1 MAATGLVCGFD
12 QGVLL
17 GAAGRCRQLQA
28 AAMEPLRCHVM
39 VGPPASGKTTTA
51 LALAPLLR
59 GPEGQPAVVL
69 STDAIRAEIF
79 GDASVQGPW
88 SAIEERLHERLLGAV
103 AAGMPVIVDATH
115 AERAWRLAITQQLA
129 LPRPVEWIG
138 WWLFTPLGTCLRW
151 NAKRERQVPAPVIRR
166 MAASLADGAFGP
178 GRLEGFAAV
187 VAVQPT
193 QQRQLVPFLRGELAQ
208 LRRRISAACNRQ
220 SQLQLHGHSRLLD
233 LERLLYLIKL
243 LADHPDLATT
253 DQGSREA
260 LEMVVS
266 PLPGGGLAERAAAL
280 LRKRHGVCYGDPAAV
295 RRDLDWL
302 ASEGFLSAMPVTTA
316 IRPLDLEDGGA
327 GSAPAAGGVHGG
339 YPAMADQA
347 VFVRVMTL
355 LRHLLQT
362 PFDHPAGSAGP
373 SQSKGSGSMQE
384 HLLEQLAAIP
394 GGHGPRELASLRKDI
409 EKLLTPYGFRLPH
422 DNPRHGYCLGT
433 ALLSAPRLVDIHG
446 VVQHA
451 AQRLGDPTAQDLLS
465 ELEQRLAW
473 GGIETAGALPL
484 RAYLDGAQPGLEPL
498 QRGSLAEAG
507 QAQLIE
513 TAILEHRRLRLLR
526 LPGGLG
532 RDRPSGL
539 GRAPGRDPGE
549 HIRGWPLQLVYSGG
563 QWHLAWEEDAIGRPQ
578 GLLQVER
585 LERLAFDQAE
595 PRSRRNAT
603 DHQGALGR
611 LELLLHH
618 CVGTE
623 LGTNSSAQAALC
635 QGNGEQRRRQL
646 QTLRFSCKGTV
657 FDLIRE
663 GQLPLP
669 LDQIRLAKPPPNNEL
684 ACTSAG
690 APTAWIHPAI
700 AQTLKPNPPTDS
712 HPHPVEID
720 LPSWILS
727 GGIALRRWLF
737 SFGSAIRIEAPEAL
751 RVEQQGMALEVL
763 AQGQWKGGG

>member
-1 MAATGLVCGFD
+1 
-12 QGVLL
+12 
-17 GAAGRCRQLQA
+17 
-28 AAMEPLRCHVM
+28 MEPLRCHVM
-39 VGPPASGKTTTA
+39 IGPPASGKTTTA

-59 GPEGQPAVVL
+59 GPDGQQAVVL
-69 STDAIRAEIF
+69 STDGIRAEIF
-79 GDASVQGPW
+79 GDAAVQGPW
-88 SAIEERLHERLLGAV
+88 SAIEERLHERLIGAV

-115 AERAWRLAITQQLA
+115 AERAWRLAITQHVA
-129 LPRPVEWIG
+129 LPMPVEWIG

-151 NAKRERQVPAPVIRR
+151 NAKREPQVPAPVIRR

-187 VAVQPT
+187 VAVEPT

-208 LRRRISAACNRQ
+208 LRRRISAANNRQ

-260 LEMVVS
+260 LEMVVL

-302 ASEGFLSAMPVTTA
+302 ASEGFLSAMPVRAA
-316 IRPLDLEDGGA
+316 ISPLAEVPLVA
-327 GSAPAAGGVHGG
+327 GSTLVGPDQPGPVPATGGVHGG
-339 YPAMADQA
+339 YPAMADRA

-362 PFDHPAGSAGP
+362 PFDHPAGAPGP
-373 SQSKGSGSMQE
+373 GSGSGARPVAMQE

-433 ALLSAPRLVDIHG
+433 ALLSAPRLMEIHG

-451 AQRLGDPTAQDLLS
+451 AQRLGDPTAQDLLG

-473 GGIETAGALPL
+473 GGIETAGATPL
-484 RAYLDGAQPGLEPL
+484 RAYLDGARPGLEPL

-507 QAQLIE
+507 QAELIE
-513 TAILEHRRLRLLR
+513 AAILEHRRVRLLR
-526 LPGGLG
+526 LPGGSG
-532 RDRPSGL
+532 RDLAPGSDRGL
-539 GRAPGRDPGE
+539 GTQHRV
-549 HIRGWPLQLVYSGG
+549 WPLQLVYSGG
-563 QWHLAWEEDAIGRPQ
+563 LWHLAWEEDAIGRPQ
-578 GLLQVER
+578 GLLQAER
-585 LERLAFDQAE
+585 LECLAFDQGE
-595 PRSRRNAT
+595 PRSRRKGS
-603 DHQGALGR
+603 DHQAALGR

-618 CVGTE
+618 CGCTE
-623 LGTNSSAQAALC
+623 LGADGAAQVALC
-635 QGNGEQRRRQL
+635 QGNAEQRRRQL
-646 QTLRFSCKGTV
+646 QTLRFSCKGSV

-663 GQLPLP
+663 GQLALP
-669 LDQIRLAKPPPNNEL
+669 LDQIRVSKPLMQEALARNPG
-684 ACTSAG
+684 G
-690 APTAWIHPAI
+690 AATEWIHPAI

-727 GGIALRRWLF
+727 RGMELRRWLF

-751 RVEQQGMALEVL
+751 RAEQQGMALEVL
-763 AQGQWKGGG
+763 AQGQWKPGG

>member
-1 MAATGLVCGFD
+1 
-12 QGVLL
+12 
-17 GAAGRCRQLQA
+17 
-28 AAMEPLRCHVM
+28 MEPLRCHM
-39 VGPPASGKTTTA
+39 MIGPPASGKTTTA

-59 GPEGQPAVVL
+59 GAEGQPAVVL
-69 STDAIRAEIF
+69 STDGIRAEIF
-79 GDASVQGPW
+79 GDAAVQGPW
-88 SAIEERLHERLLGAV
+88 SAIEQRLHERLIGAV

-115 AERAWRLAITQQLA
+115 AQRAWRLAITQQLV

-138 WWLFTPLGTCLRW
+138 WWFFTPLGTCLRW
-151 NAKRERQVPAPVIRR
+151 NAKRDRQVPAPVIRS

-187 VAVQPT
+187 VAVEPT

-243 LADHPDLATT
+243 LADHPDLGTT

-302 ASEGFLSAMPVTTA
+302 ASEGFLSATPVRAA
-316 IRPLDLEDGGA
+316 ISPLAEVPLSG
-327 GSAPAAGGVHGG
+327 PPTGGVHGG
-339 YPAMADQA
+339 YPAMGDRA

-362 PFDHPAGSAGP
+362 PFDHPAGPSGP
-373 SQSKGSGSMQE
+373 GQSQGSGSMQE
-384 HLLEQLAAIP
+384 HLLEQLAGIP

-409 EKLLTPYGFRLPH
+409 ENLLTPYGFRLPH

-433 ALLSAPRLVDIHG
+433 ALLSAPRLVEIHG

-451 AQRLGDPTAQDLLS
+451 AQRLGDPTAQDLLA
-465 ELEQRLAW
+465 ELEQRLVW
-473 GGIETAGALPL
+473 GGIERSGAAPL
-484 RAYLDGAQPGLEPL
+484 RAYLDGAQPGMELL

-507 QAQLIE
+507 QAEMIE
-513 TAILEHRRLRLLR
+513 TAILEHRRVRLLR
-526 LPGGLG
+526 LPGG
-532 RDRPSGL
+532 
-539 GRAPGRDPGE
+539 PGRDLAPGSD
-549 HIRGWPLQLVYSGG
+549 HGQGHGTQLRVWPLQLVYSGG
-563 QWHLAWEEDAIGRPQ
+563 LWHLAWEEDAIGRPQ
-578 GLLQVER
+578 GLLQAER
-585 LERLAFDQAE
+585 LEWLAFDQGE
-595 PRSRRNAT
+595 PRSRRKGSE
-603 DHQGALGR
+603 HQAALGR

-618 CVGTE
+618 CGGTE
-623 LGTNSSAQAALC
+623 LGADSAAQAALC
-635 QGNGEQRRRQL
+635 QGNGEQRRRRL
-646 QTLRFSCKGTV
+646 QTLRFSCKGSV

-669 LDQIRLAKPPPNNEL
+669 LDQIRLAKQPAQEDL
-684 ACTSAG
+684 ASSSAG
-690 APTAWIHPAI
+690 AAPGWIHPAI
-700 AQTLKPNPPTDS
+700 PQTLEPNPPTDS

-737 SFGSAIRIEAPEAL
+737 GFGSAIRIEAPVTL
-751 RVEQQGMALEVL
+751 RAEQQGLALEVL
-763 AQGQWKGGG
+763 ALGQWKPGG

>member
-1 MAATGLVCGFD
+1 
-12 QGVLL
+12 
-17 GAAGRCRQLQA
+17 
-28 AAMEPLRCHVM
+28 
-39 VGPPASGKTTTA
+39 
-51 LALAPLLR
+51 
-59 GPEGQPAVVL
+59 
-69 STDAIRAEIF
+69 
-79 GDASVQGPW
+79 
-88 SAIEERLHERLLGAV
+88 
-103 AAGMPVIVDATH
+103 
-115 AERAWRLAITQQLA
+115 
-129 LPRPVEWIG
+129 
-138 WWLFTPLGTCLRW
+138 
-151 NAKRERQVPAPVIRR
+151 
-166 MAASLADGAFGP
+166 
-178 GRLEGFAAV
+178 
-187 VAVQPT
+187 
-193 QQRQLVPFLRGELAQ
+193 
-208 LRRRISAACNRQ
+208 
-220 SQLQLHGHSRLLD
+220 
-233 LERLLYLIKL
+233 LYLIKL

-280 LRKRHGVCYGDPAAV
+280 LRKRHGVCYGEPAAV

-302 ASEGFLSAMPVTTA
+302 ASEGFLSANPVRAA
-316 IRPLDLEDGGA
+316 ISPLAEEPLVVGA
-327 GSAPAAGGVHGG
+327 TLVAPGQPGSVPATGGVHGG
-339 YPAMADQA
+339 YPAMADRA

-362 PFDHPAGSAGP
+362 PFDHPAGPGAPGP
-373 SQSKGSGSMQE
+373 GPGSGSGARPVAIQE

-409 EKLLTPYGFRLPH
+409 EKTLTPYGFRLPH

-433 ALLSAPRLVDIHG
+433 ALLSAPRLVEIHG

-451 AQRLGDPTAQDLLS
+451 AQRLGDPTAQDLLG

-473 GGIETAGALPL
+473 GGIERSGAAPL
-484 RAYLDGAQPGLEPL
+484 RTYLDGARPGLELL
-498 QRGSLAEAG
+498 QRGSLAEAS
-507 QAQLIE
+507 QAELIE
-513 TAILEHRRLRLLR
+513 AAILEHRRLRLLR

-532 RDRPSGL
+532 RDRPPGP
-539 GRAPGRDPGE
+539 GRAPGRGPGE
-549 HIRGWPLQLVYSGG
+549 QIRGWPLQLVYSAGL
-563 QWHLAWEEDAIGRPQ
+563 WHLAWEEDAIGRPQ

-585 LERLAFDQAE
+585 LQRLAYDQAE
-595 PRSRRNAT
+595 PRSRRKGS

-618 CVGTE
+618 CGGTE
-623 LGTNSSAQAALC
+623 LGTDSAAQAALG
-635 QGNGEQRRRQL
+635 QGAAEQRRRQL
-646 QTLRFSCKGTV
+646 QTLRFSCKGSV

-663 GQLPLP
+663 GQLALP
-669 LDQIRLAKPPPNNEL
+669 LDQIRVAKPLRQEAL
-684 ACTSAG
+684 ARNPTG

-727 GGIALRRWLF
+727 GGMVLRRWLF

-763 AQGQWKGGG
+763 AQGQWKVGG

>member
-1 MAATGLVCGFD
+1 
-12 QGVLL
+12 
-17 GAAGRCRQLQA
+17 
-28 AAMEPLRCHVM
+28 MEPLRCHVM

-151 NAKRERQVPAPVIRR
+151 NAKRERPVPAPVIRR

-208 LRRRISAACNRQ
+208 LRRRISAANNRQ

-253 DQGSREA
+253 DQGSREV

-302 ASEGFLSAMPVTTA
+302 ASEGFLSAMPVRAA
-316 IRPLDLEDGGA
+316 ISPLAE
-327 GSAPAAGGVHGG
+327 APLSGPPTGGVHGG
-339 YPAMADQA
+339 YPAMADRA

-362 PFDHPAGSAGP
+362 PFDRPAAGPGSAPGVGP
-373 SQSKGSGSMQE
+373 DSGPGPGTRPLGIQK
-384 HLLEQLAAIP
+384 HLLERLSAIP
-394 GGHGPRELASLRKDI
+394 GGDGPRELASLRKDI

-451 AQRLGDPTAQDLLS
+451 AIRLGDPTAQDLLG

-484 RAYLDGAQPGLEPL
+484 RAYLDGARPGLEPL

-513 TAILEHRRLRLLR
+513 TAILEHRRVRLLR
-526 LPGGLG
+526 LPRGLG
-532 RDRPSGL
+532 RDRPPGPGAPLAVALGSTFAAGPCSWCTPVVSGIW
-539 GRAPGRDPGE
+539 PGRRTRSAVP
-549 HIRGWPLQLVYSGG
+549 RACCRLSVCSGWRMTRPNRAAGATPL
-563 QWHLAWEEDAIGRPQ
+563 
-578 GLLQVER
+578 
-585 LERLAFDQAE
+585 
-595 PRSRRNAT
+595 T
-603 DHQGALGR
+603 
-611 LELLLHH
+611 
-618 CVGTE
+618 T
-623 LGTNSSAQAALC
+623 
-635 QGNGEQRRRQL
+635 RQL
-646 QTLRFSCKGTV
+646 
-657 FDLIRE
+657 
-663 GQLPLP
+663 
-669 LDQIRLAKPPPNNEL
+669 
-684 ACTSAG
+684 
-690 APTAWIHPAI
+690 
-700 AQTLKPNPPTDS
+700 
-712 HPHPVEID
+712 
-720 LPSWILS
+720 
-727 GGIALRRWLF
+727 
-737 SFGSAIRIEAPEAL
+737 
-751 RVEQQGMALEVL
+751 
-763 AQGQWKGGG
+763 

>member
-1 MAATGLVCGFD
+1 
-12 QGVLL
+12 
-17 GAAGRCRQLQA
+17 
-28 AAMEPLRCHVM
+28 MEPLRCHVM

-59 GPEGQPAVVL
+59 GPEGQPPVVL

-151 NAKRERQVPAPVIRR
+151 NAKRERPVPAPVIRR

-187 VAVQPT
+187 VAVEPT

-220 SQLQLHGHSRLLD
+220 SPLQLHGHSRLLD

-280 LRKRHGVCYGDPAAV
+280 LRKRHGVCYGEPAAV

-302 ASEGFLSAMPVTTA
+302 ASEGFLSATPVTTA
-316 IRPLDLEDGGA
+316 IRPLDLEVAGA
-327 GSAPAAGGVHGG
+327 GSALAAGGVHGG

-362 PFDHPAGSAGP
+362 PFDRPAGGPGSAPGVRPDSGP
-373 SQSKGSGSMQE
+373 GPGARHLAIQE
-384 HLLEQLAAIP
+384 HLLERLSAIP

-451 AQRLGDPTAQDLLS
+451 AQRLGDPTAQDLLG

-473 GGIETAGALPL
+473 GGIETAGAAPL
-484 RAYLDGAQPGLEPL
+484 RAYLDGARPGLEPL

-513 TAILEHRRLRLLR
+513 TAILEHRRVRLLR

-532 RDRPSGL
+532 RDRPPGP
-539 GRAPGRDPGE
+539 GRAPGGGPGE
-549 HIRGWPLQLVYSGG
+549 HIRGWPLQLVYLGG
-563 QWHLAWEEDAIGRPQ
+563 LWHLAWEEDAIGRPQ

-618 CVGTE
+618 CGGTE
-623 LGTNSSAQAALC
+623 LGTDSSAQAALC
-635 QGNGEQRRRQL
+635 QGNGEQRRCQL
-646 QTLRFSCKGTV
+646 QTLRFSCKVSV
-657 FDLIRE
+657 FGLIRE
-663 GQLPLP
+663 GQHSLP
-669 LDQIRLAKPPPNNEL
+669 LDQIRLAKPLLQEAL
-684 ACTSAG
+684 ARNPTG
-690 APTAWIHPAI
+690 AATGWNHPAI
-700 AQTLKPNPPTDS
+700 GQTLLPNPPTDS

-727 GGIALRRWLF
+727 RGMELRRWLYG
-737 SFGSAIRIEAPEAL
+737 FGSAIRIEAPEAL
-751 RVEQQGMALEVL
+751 RVEQQGMALELL

>member
-1 MAATGLVCGFD
+1 
-12 QGVLL
+12 
-17 GAAGRCRQLQA
+17 
-28 AAMEPLRCHVM
+28 MEPLRCHVM
-39 VGPPASGKTTTA
+39 IGPPASGKTTTA

-59 GPEGQPAVVL
+59 GPDGQQAVVL
-69 STDAIRAEIF
+69 STDGIRAEIF
-79 GDASVQGPW
+79 GDAAVQGPW
-88 SAIEERLHERLLGAV
+88 SAIEQRLHERLIGAV

-187 VAVQPT
+187 VAVEPT

-208 LRRRISAACNRQ
+208 LRRRISAANNRQ

-260 LEMVVS
+260 LEMLVS
-266 PLPGGGLAERAAAL
+266 PLPGGGLPERAAAL
-280 LRKRHGVCYGDPAAV
+280 LRKRHGVCYGEPAAV

-302 ASEGFLSAMPVTTA
+302 ASERFLSATPVRAA
-316 IRPLDLEDGGA
+316 ISPLAEEPLVGVATLVGQ
-327 GSAPAAGGVHGG
+327 GQPGPVPATGGVHGG
-339 YPAMADQA
+339 YPAMADRA

-362 PFDHPAGSAGP
+362 PFDHPAGAPGP
-373 SQSKGSGSMQE
+373 GPGSGSGARPVAIQE
-384 HLLEQLAAIP
+384 HLLEQLAGIP

-409 EKLLTPYGFRLPH
+409 EKTLTPYGFRLPH

-433 ALLSAPRLVDIHG
+433 ALLSAPRLVEIHG
-446 VVQHA
+446 LVQHVA
-451 AQRLGDPTAQDLLS
+451 ERLGDPTAQDLLA

-473 GGIETAGALPL
+473 GGIETSGAAPL
-484 RAYLDGAQPGLEPL
+484 RAYLDGARPGLEPL
-498 QRGSLAEAG
+498 QRGSLAEAS
-507 QAQLIE
+507 QAELIE
-513 TAILEHRRLRLLR
+513 AAILEHRRVRLLR
-526 LPGGLG
+526 LPGGRG
-532 RDRPSGL
+532 RDL
-539 GRAPGRDPGE
+539 APGSD
-549 HIRGWPLQLVYSGG
+549 RGQGTQLRVWPLQLVYSGG
-563 QWHLAWEEDAIGRPQ
+563 LWHLAWEEDAIGRPQ
-578 GLLQVER
+578 GLLQAER
-585 LERLAFDQAE
+585 LEWLVFDQAE
-595 PRSRRNAT
+595 PRSRRKGS
-603 DHQGALGR
+603 DHQAALGR

-618 CVGTE
+618 CGGTE
-623 LGTNSSAQAALC
+623 LGADSAAQVALC

-646 QTLRFSCKGTV
+646 QTMRFSCKESV

-669 LDQIRLAKPPPNNEL
+669 LDQIRVSKPLRQEALARNPG
-684 ACTSAG
+684 G
-690 APTAWIHPAI
+690 AATEWIHSAI
-700 AQTLKPNPPTDS
+700 AQTLEPNLPIDS

-720 LPSWILS
+720 LPSWILG

-737 SFGSAIRIEAPEAL
+737 GFGSAIRIEAPVTL
-751 RVEQQGMALEVL
+751 RAEQQGMALEVL
-763 AQGQWKGGG
+763 AQGKWTVGE

>member
-1 MAATGLVCGFD
+1 
-12 QGVLL
+12 
-17 GAAGRCRQLQA
+17 
-28 AAMEPLRCHVM
+28 MEPLRCHVM
-39 VGPPASGKTTTA
+39 IGPPASGKTTTA

-59 GPEGQPAVVL
+59 GAEGQPAVVL

-79 GDASVQGPW
+79 GDAAVQGPW
-88 SAIEERLHERLLGAV
+88 SAIAERLHERLIGAV
-103 AAGMPVIVDATH
+103 AAGMPGVVEATH
-115 AERAWRLAITQQLA
+115 AQRAWRLAITQQLV

-151 NAKRERQVPAPVIRR
+151 NTKRDRQVPAPVIRR

-187 VAVQPT
+187 VAVEPT

-208 LRRRISAACNRQ
+208 LRRRISAANNRQ

-260 LEMVVS
+260 LEMVVL

-302 ASEGFLSAMPVTTA
+302 ASARFLSATPVRAA
-316 IRPLDLEDGGA
+316 ISPLAEVPLVA
-327 GSAPAAGGVHGG
+327 GSTLVGPGQPGSVPASGGVHGG
-339 YPAMADQA
+339 YPAMADRA

-362 PFDHPAGSAGP
+362 PFDHPAGPGAPGP
-373 SQSKGSGSMQE
+373 GSGSGARPVAIQE

-451 AQRLGDPTAQDLLS
+451 AQRLGDPTAQDLLA

-473 GGIETAGALPL
+473 GGIERSGAAPL
-484 RAYLDGAQPGLEPL
+484 RAYLDGARPGLELL

-507 QAQLIE
+507 QAELIE
-513 TAILEHRRLRLLR
+513 TAILEHRRVRLLR
-526 LPGGLG
+526 LPGGRG
-532 RDRPSGL
+532 RDL
-539 GRAPGRDPGE
+539 APGAD
-549 HIRGWPLQLVYSGG
+549 RGRGQGTQLRVWPLQLVYSGG
-563 QWHLAWEEDAIGRPQ
+563 LWHLAWEEDAIGRPE
-578 GLLQVER
+578 GLLQAER
-585 LERLAFDQAE
+585 LEWLAFDQGE
-595 PRSRRNAT
+595 PRSRRKGS
-603 DHQGALGR
+603 DHQAALGR

-618 CVGTE
+618 CGGTE
-623 LGTNSSAQAALC
+623 LGADSAAQAALC

-646 QTLRFSCKGTV
+646 QTLRFSCKGSV
-657 FDLIRE
+657 VDLIRE
-663 GQLPLP
+663 GQLALP
-669 LDQIRLAKPPPNNEL
+669 LDQIRLAKPPVQKDL
-684 ACTSAG
+684 DRSSAG
-690 APTAWIHPAI
+690 AVSGWIHPLI
-700 AQTLKPNPPTDS
+700 AQTLEPNLPTDS

-720 LPSWILS
+720 LPSWILG

-737 SFGSAIRIEAPEAL
+737 GFGSAIRIEAPQVL
-751 RVEQQGMALEVL
+751 RAEQQGLALEVL
-763 AQGQWKGGG
+763 AQGQWTVGGEG

>member
-1 MAATGLVCGFD
+1 
-12 QGVLL
+12 
-17 GAAGRCRQLQA
+17 
-28 AAMEPLRCHVM
+28 MEPLRCHVM
-39 VGPPASGKTTTA
+39 IGPPASGKTTTA

-59 GPEGQPAVVL
+59 GPDGQAAVVL

-79 GDASVQGPW
+79 GDAAVQGPW
-88 SAIEERLHERLLGAV
+88 SAIAERLHERLIGAV

-151 NAKRERQVPAPVIRR
+151 NAKRERQVPVPVIRR

-187 VAVQPT
+187 VAVEPT
-193 QQRQLVPFLRGELAQ
+193 QQRQLAPFLRGELAQ

-280 LRKRHGVCYGDPAAV
+280 LRKRHGVCYGEPAAV

-302 ASEGFLSAMPVTTA
+302 ASEGFLSATPVRAA
-316 IRPLDLEDGGA
+316 ISPLAEVPLSGQ
-327 GSAPAAGGVHGG
+327 PTGGVHGG
-339 YPAMADQA
+339 YPAMADRA

-362 PFDHPAGSAGP
+362 PFDHPAGAGAAGP
-373 SQSKGSGSMQE
+373 GSGSGARPVAIQE
-384 HLLEQLAAIP
+384 HLLEQLAGIP

-409 EKLLTPYGFRLPH
+409 EKTLTPYGFRLPH

-433 ALLSAPRLVDIHG
+433 ALLSAPRLVEMHG

-451 AQRLGDPTAQDLLS
+451 AQRLGDPTAQDLLA

-484 RAYLDGAQPGLEPL
+484 RTYLDGARPGLEPL
-498 QRGSLAEAG
+498 QRGSLAETS
-507 QAQLIE
+507 QAELIE
-513 TAILEHRRLRLLR
+513 AAILEHRRVRLLR
-526 LPGGLG
+526 LPGG
-532 RDRPSGL
+532 
-539 GRAPGRDPGE
+539 PGRDLAPGSD
-549 HIRGWPLQLVYSGG
+549 RGQGTQLRVWPLQLVYSAGL
-563 QWHLAWEEDAIGRPQ
+563 WHLAWEEDAIGRPQ
-578 GLLQVER
+578 GLLQAER
-585 LERLAFDQAE
+585 LEWLVFDQGE
-595 PRSRRNAT
+595 PRSRRKGSE
-603 DHQGALGR
+603 HQAALGR

-618 CVGTE
+618 CGGTE
-623 LGTNSSAQAALC
+623 LGADSAAQAALF
-635 QGNGEQRRRQL
+635 QVNAEQLRRQL
-646 QTLRFSCKGTV
+646 QTLRFSCKGSV

-669 LDQIRLAKPPPNNEL
+669 LDQIRLAKPPVQKDL
-684 ACTSAG
+684 GRSSAG
-690 APTAWIHPAI
+690 AVSGWIHPAI
-700 AQTLKPNPPTDS
+700 AQTLEPNPPTDS

-720 LPSWILS
+720 LPSWILG

-737 SFGSAIRIEAPEAL
+737 GFGSAIRIEAPQVL
-751 RVEQQGMALEVL
+751 RAEQQGLALEVL
-763 AQGQWKGGG
+763 ALGQWKVGG

>member
-1 MAATGLVCGFD
+1 
-12 QGVLL
+12 
-17 GAAGRCRQLQA
+17 
-28 AAMEPLRCHVM
+28 MEPLRCHVM
-39 VGPPASGKTTTA
+39 IGPPASGKTTTA

-59 GPEGQPAVVL
+59 GPDGQPAVVL
-69 STDAIRAEIF
+69 STDGIRAEIF
-79 GDASVQGPW
+79 GDAAVQGPW
-88 SAIEERLHERLLGAV
+88 SAIEQRLHERLIGAV

-115 AERAWRLAITQQLA
+115 AERAWRLAITQQVA

-187 VAVQPT
+187 VAVEPT

-253 DQGSREA
+253 DQGSREV

-266 PLPGGGLAERAAAL
+266 PLPGGGLPERAAAL
-280 LRKRHGVCYGDPAAV
+280 LRKRHGICYGDPAAV

-302 ASEGFLSAMPVTTA
+302 ASEGFLSAMPVRAA
-316 IRPLDLEDGGA
+316 ISPLAEVPRSG
-327 GSAPAAGGVHGG
+327 PPTGGVHGG
-339 YPAMADQA
+339 YPAMADRA

-362 PFDHPAGSAGP
+362 PFDHPGR
-373 SQSKGSGSMQE
+373 GSGSAPGVGPDAGPGTAARPVAIQE
-384 HLLEQLAAIP
+384 HLLEQLSAIP

-409 EKLLTPYGFRLPH
+409 EKVLTPYGFRLPH

-451 AQRLGDPTAQDLLS
+451 AIRLGDPTAQDLLS

-473 GGIETAGALPL
+473 GGIETAGATPL
-484 RAYLDGAQPGLEPL
+484 RAYLDGARPGLEPL

-507 QAQLIE
+507 QAELIA
-513 TAILEHRRLRLLR
+513 TAILEHRRVRLLR
-526 LPGGLG
+526 LPG
-532 RDRPSGL
+532 R
-539 GRAPGRDPGE
+539 PGRDLAPGSD
-549 HIRGWPLQLVYSGG
+549 RGQGTQLRVWPLQLVYLGG
-563 QWHLAWEEDAIGRPQ
+563 LWHLAWEEDAIGRPQ

-585 LERLAFDQAE
+585 LELLAFDQAE
-595 PRSRRNAT
+595 PRSRRHAT
-603 DHQGALGR
+603 DHQAALGR

-618 CVGTE
+618 CGGTE
-623 LGTNSSAQAALC
+623 LGADSAAQAALC

-646 QTLRFSCKGTV
+646 QTLRFSCKETV

-663 GQLPLP
+663 GQLSLP
-669 LDQIRLAKPPPNNEL
+669 LDQIRVAKPLIQEAL
-684 ACTSAG
+684 ALNPAG
-690 APTAWIHPAI
+690 TASNWIHPAI
-700 AQTLKPNPPTDS
+700 VQTLDPNPSGDS

-720 LPSWILS
+720 LPRWILS
-727 GGIALRRWLF
+727 RGMELRRWLF
-737 SFGSAIRIEAPEAL
+737 GFGSAIRIEAPQVL
-751 RVEQQGMALEVL
+751 RVEQQGLALELL
-763 AQGQWKGGG
+763 ALGQWKTGE